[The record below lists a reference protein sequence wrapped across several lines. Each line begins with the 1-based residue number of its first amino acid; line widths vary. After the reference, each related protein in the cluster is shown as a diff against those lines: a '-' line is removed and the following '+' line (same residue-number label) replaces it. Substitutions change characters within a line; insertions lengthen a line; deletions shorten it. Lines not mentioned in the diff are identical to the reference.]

1 MQQASIRADGAPVS
15 LPIQMPCV
23 SEAIRQENA
32 VGAAHRHPQPSQ
44 ESESAH
50 VTQPLMVRHCTPET
64 CQDPRCPNFQQPN
77 QLPAEKVAKYLEHC
91 AFCQKW
97 AVARGRS
104 GYSGQFLCAQHYALA
119 RRSGNER

>member
-1 MQQASIRADGAPVS
+1 MQQASIRADGAPIS
-15 LPIQMPCV
+15 LGLQMPCV

-44 ESESAH
+44 ESESAQ
-50 VTQPLMVRHCTPET
+50 VTS
-64 CQDPRCPNFQQPN
+64 QPN

-97 AVARGRS
+97 AVARGRA